1 MELANQKTEKNILGW
16 RLSEFGGLEDHS
28 YEISESVVAL
38 VSLMM
43 MGQRACDTYDVINH
57 TLSSSYM
64 CIHKYVVMII

>member
-1 MELANQKTEKNILGW
+1 M
-16 RLSEFGGLEDHS
+16 
-28 YEISESVVAL
+28 SESAVAL
-38 VSLMM
+38 VSLM